1 VQQKGPGWQRL
12 WENAQQK
19 QVSMADR
26 MRQRQEDEERKERE
40 ACIFRP
46 AIDENSR
53 RMASQRVEALRENI
67 TVFDQLTQDA
77 ERRRL
82 RAEQFEAFQPADATF
97 QPKID
102 ENSRML
108 ALKHGKPTSTMS
120 QFNGAEAELPEGV
133 EVDEHPNISSHNLVT
148 EESGEGS
155 SSEDVVERLNAHE
168 RVRLRRIEEAQQ
180 QKEALQM
187 MDPVTGQPLFHPVIR
202 RPNANREDDM
212 AGLPVGEYL
221 YQKGLENLRRKEM
234 AAQQR
239 EPVNL
244 KYMSK
249 ESTKYLA
256 KLRLRRFEQIFE
268 YIAENQGAG
277 EVVNVTKLVEPGN
290 PVLESMDPEVRMDVE
305 DACRLAIERA
315 VAASPNR
322 RRPKGDVTVNPRG
335 FVEAMTDAIDAN
347 PGQRTYLLPVT
358 RVRALDQNI
367 TFKPKINDS
376 SAEMARAKRQGI
388 SVFDALF
395 EEGKVAEERRKAQ
408 KQRIEDEQL
417 KAYTFKPKINA
428 SGAVSKVLR
437 SSFNP
442 GPAPGVPKKVYNA
455 VAAPSMRLTRP
466 YEDVNKEVMDALQ
479 RAGNEAV
486 SRAARGGR
494 PKPEPHPLKEF
505 ATGRDSEEDAFDF
518 GAGAAGGSALSN
530 RLMESMQALL
540 RAEEGED
547 QGNGGQPGVKAAWA

>member
-1 VQQKGPGWQRL
+1 MSGR
-12 WENAQQK
+12 
-19 QVSMADR
+19 DTR
-26 MRQRQEDEERKERE
+26 
-40 ACIFRP
+40 RP
-46 AIDENSR
+46 RDLPR
-53 RMASQRVEALRENI
+53 PLRS
-67 TVFDQLTQDA
+67 QDA

-148 EESGEGS
+148 EGANAAAAFRKAAALSRATAGLGTRAVPAESGEGS

-358 RVRALDQNI
+358 RGDEAHAVWLA
-367 TFKPKINDS
+367 
-376 SAEMARAKRQGI
+376 AM
-388 SVFDALF
+388 
-395 EEGKVAEERRKAQ
+395 EGGGGCGKCGC
-408 KQRIEDEQL
+408 D
-417 KAYTFKPKINA
+417 FC
-428 SGAVSKVLR
+428 
-437 SSFNP
+437 
-442 GPAPGVPKKVYNA
+442 
-455 VAAPSMRLTRP
+455 LTRRCLCTASH
-466 YEDVNKEVMDALQ
+466 D
-479 RAGNEAV
+479 
-486 SRAARGGR
+486 
-494 PKPEPHPLKEF
+494 
-505 ATGRDSEEDAFDF
+505 T
-518 GAGAAGGSALSN
+518 
-530 RLMESMQALL
+530 
-540 RAEEGED
+540 
-547 QGNGGQPGVKAAWA
+547 